1 MRACDSTRGGVG
13 KRGVELIDLSVTL
26 HVADKFCDVDN
37 RLEYLFLYEYSVLA
51 FHYHYRKINLFISYI
66 QGFFY
71 TFLQHFIAEL
81 LHMPTPYSMQFMTEY
96 TLS

>member
-37 RLEYLFLYEYSVLA
+37 SLGSLFLYEYSVLA
-51 FHYHYRKINLFISYI
+51 FHYHYRKINLFISYTRI
-66 QGFFY
+66 LLYFFT
-71 TFLQHFIAEL
+71 TF
-81 LHMPTPYSMQFMTEY
+81 YSRTSTHAHPISY
-96 TLS
+96 AVYD